1 MQCTTNTG
9 VGMRCDIKLQIIT
22 SNICTMMTYLEG
34 KEGEGKLQIILSK
47 KNLYNSGRGER
58 RGGGIIGVAIFPL
71 CFC

>member
-22 SNICTMMTYLEG
+22 SNTCTMMTYLEG

-47 KNLYNSGRGER
+47 KNCTTVEEGKEGE
-58 RGGGIIGVAIFPL
+58 GVL
-71 CFC
+71 